1 MISMNEKLLPINIF
15 KNYLTIIVAIL
26 LIILSGIGLSYVNE
40 QVRKDRCYEL
50 TPQDF
55 YKTKTCQ
62 KYVEGYEDD

>member
-1 MISMNEKLLPINIF
+1 MNEKLLPINIF

-50 TPQDF
+50 PPKDF
-55 YKTKTCQ
+55 YNNKICQ
-62 KYVEGYEDD
+62 KYVQEYEK